1 MTNLEPRLTR
11 RALLGAGVLVLA
23 GCRSHG
29 HSASP
34 DADAAALA
42 SARAGELALLS
53 SYAEGTPDHAAHLT
67 HLRALGG
74 TPPSPAGTQ
83 SPGNSQSPGNT
94 PGPGPA
100 PAYTDVRL
108 SVPVLQAAAVRARGG
123 ATAATLASIA
133 ASHAVLTAT
142 RP

>member
-1 MTNLEPRLTR
+1 
-11 RALLGAGVLVLA
+11 
-23 GCRSHG
+23 
-29 HSASP
+29 
-34 DADAAALA
+34 LA

-74 TPPSPAGTQ
+74 
-83 SPGNSQSPGNT
+83 T

>member
-1 MTNLEPRLTR
+1 
-11 RALLGAGVLVLA
+11 
-23 GCRSHG
+23 
-29 HSASP
+29 
-34 DADAAALA
+34 LA

-83 SPGNSQSPGNT
+83 SPGNSL
-94 PGPGPA
+94 GPGPA
-100 PAYTDVRL
+100 PAYTDARL
-108 SVPVLQAAAVRARGG
+108 SVPVLQAAAVRATGG